1 MEHTTRSSLLNG
13 RAGNQLDFE
22 APCIIYNVQYTMY
35 ISGSAGWLEQEQQRE
50 REQGSQKQLLFP
62 IWKKTKLRK
71 GILWEEAGGRVCLD
85 GDEAG
90 VGGKLGG
97 KWRPPSAHSPPLTAS
112 SDTST
117 THTTSYSRPLE
128 NIGRFSLL
136 LLSEQLLEETRETEE
151 SYFPIG

>member
-1 MEHTTRSSLLNG
+1 
-13 RAGNQLDFE
+13 
-22 APCIIYNVQYTMY
+22 MY
-35 ISGSAGWLEQEQQRE
+35 IWLEKSSRE
-50 REQGSQKQLLFP
+50 REQGSHKQLLFP
-62 IWKKTKLRK
+62 IWKKTKLRE

-117 THTTSYSRPLE
+117 THTTSYSCPLE
-128 NIGRFSLL
+128 NGGRFPLL
-136 LLSEQLLEETRETEE
+136 LVSEQLPEETRETEE
-151 SYFPIG
+151 SYFPIGKQHIGTHTVNIQHKTPKIPKQTGNIVEDKNFGAEKT

>member
-1 MEHTTRSSLLNG
+1 MEQPS
-13 RAGNQLDFE
+13 
-22 APCIIYNVQYTMY
+22 
-35 ISGSAGWLEQEQQRE
+35 RE
-50 REQGSQKQLLFP
+50 REGAGKPKTTFFSP
-62 IWKKTKLRK
+62 IFKKTKLRK

-117 THTTSYSRPLE
+117 THTTSYSCPLE
-128 NIGRFSLL
+128 NSGRFPLL

>member
-1 MEHTTRSSLLNG
+1 MYNIQCTLYNTG
-13 RAGNQLDFE
+13 CA
-22 APCIIYNVQYTMY
+22 IYNVYLVGE
-35 ISGSAGWLEQEQQRE
+35 IQQRE
-50 REQGSQKQLLFP
+50 RAGKPQATFISHLEKD
-62 IWKKTKLRK
+62 KT
-71 GILWEEAGGRVCLD
+71 EEGHIVGGGRREGCLD

-117 THTTSYSRPLE
+117 THTTSYSCPLE
-128 NIGRFSLL
+128 NGGRFPLL
-136 LLSEQLLEETRETEE
+136 LVSEQLPEETRETEE